1 MKIQFHYYFKEGGKK
16 HIAGIRDCKHPK
28 RTKIYKQLLN
38 SLDKGFIYSFGYKST
53 ETENNYIKV

>member
-16 HIAGIRDCKHPK
+16 YIAGIRDCKYPK

-38 SLDKGFIYSFGYKST
+38 SLDMGFVEVIGCELYK
-53 ETENNYIKV
+53 EN

>member
-1 MKIQFHYYFKEGGKK
+1 MKIQFHYYFKEGGTK

-38 SLDKGFIYSFGYKST
+38 SLDMGFVEVVGFDAYK
-53 ETENNYIKV
+53 EN

>member
-28 RTKIYKQLLN
+28 RTKIYRQLLN
-38 SLDKGFIYSFGYKST
+38 SLDMGFVEVIGFDAYK
-53 ETENNYIKV
+53 ET